1 MPEQSYKY
9 NVFINFIGFD
19 THHAHTF
26 VDHIYAHLNRKRIS
40 AFKDDAQLNKCHSIS
55 TQLQLVIQQSLSS
68 LNIMLHQHGVWK
80 K

>member
-9 NVFINFIGFD
+9 NVFISFRGFD
-19 THHAHTF
+19 TRHTHTF
-26 VDHIYAHLNRKRIS
+26 VDHLYAHLNRKSIF